1 MRTYVLIVVITRLVG
16 CAFCCTLYNCTHTT
30 LSEIDQRL
38 IAIDIFS
45 VLIAVDV
52 TFHVLRKIGVSR
64 LSAVACGILSFR
76 NSKTIVLPAV
86 GAFDVFRL
94 YLGNFKR
101 SKPNVVTQLDGVND

>member
-1 MRTYVLIVVITRLVG
+1 MLIVVVTRLLG
-16 CAFCCTLYNCTHTT
+16 CALSNCSYTT

-38 IAIDIFS
+38 TTIDIFS

-64 LSAVACGILSFR
+64 FPTGTCDVFAFKNA
-76 NSKTIVLPAV
+76 KTIVLPAV
-86 GAFDVFRL
+86 GAFDMFRL